1 MEICN
6 NDDCEI
12 NVTGVFDLALEL
24 TKVWGKTQKVSAS
37 WYDVWNTYKNLRE
50 EIIEEE
56 TKDEHGTEI
65 ED

>member
-24 TKVWGKTQKVSAS
+24 TKVWGKTQKVSAG
-37 WYDVWNTYKNLRE
+37 WYDV
-50 EIIEEE
+50 
-56 TKDEHGTEI
+56 
-65 ED
+65 